1 MKLNLLKKLKNWIE
15 YFNEYRNPLMPYW
28 KVRKIFKR
36 PKCHFMYGTKIWFFG
51 LILRQHLNRIFSF
64 RTSALGW
71 KWKYEY
77 VRHEWDPYIVFT
89 LFRKW
94 QIMWIF
100 NYVVK
105 GNEDS
110 SAINIGTW
118 EAMLDMLYNDKSL
131 NYVFKAQQWKASDGR
146 IIDIKNNLTW
156 DGYFEVLKNDK
167 NSSDK

>member
-1 MKLNLLKKLKNWIE
+1 M
-15 YFNEYRNPLMPYW
+15 
-28 KVRKIFKR
+28 
-36 PKCHFMYGTKIWFFG
+36 
-51 LILRQHLNRIFSF
+51 
-64 RTSALGW
+64 SALGW

-77 VRHEWDPYIVFT
+77 VRHEWDPYIVITF
-89 LFRKW
+89 FRKW

-100 NYVVK
+100 NYIVK
-105 GNEDS
+105 RNEDS
-110 SAINIGTW
+110 SAINISTW

-131 NYVFKAQQWKASDGR
+131 NYVFKAHKWKAPDGR